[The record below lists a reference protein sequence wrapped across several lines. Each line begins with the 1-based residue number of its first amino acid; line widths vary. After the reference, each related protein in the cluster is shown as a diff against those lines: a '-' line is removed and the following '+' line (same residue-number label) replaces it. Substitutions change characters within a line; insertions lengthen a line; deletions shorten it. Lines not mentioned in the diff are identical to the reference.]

1 MNTLKWFRRAISIAL
16 AAGIA
21 SFALLTI
28 AQSSNP
34 VWLSSDRGSGAR
46 VGDVVNLLGGGYAS
60 APTITLAIT
69 DPAGTR
75 STSTVSVD
83 ATGAIRLS
91 LSLGQVG
98 AYKVEAINADG
109 QVVATTLVISGP
121 ILN

>member
-1 MNTLKWFRRAISIAL
+1 MNTLKWFRRAIGIAL

-75 STSTVSVD
+75 SSATVSVD
-83 ATGAIRLS
+83 ATGAVRLS

-98 AYKVEAINADG
+98 AYKVEAINAEG

-121 ILN
+121 PLN